1 MMRAWREARRSNF
14 GERRASNDCASN
26 DAGVS
31 LVEIIVATL
40 IFTIILSI
48 ITASIVSMLRQERV
62 QNSQTNNLDAG
73 RSLITKLD
81 HQARYAN
88 AVSTP
93 GTGTDGSYYVEF
105 RTGNKNLQQTCTQW
119 RFVPTGGTVQY
130 RSWLPPL
137 GGVGSS
143 APGAWSTVGTGF
155 SLVGSTPIWQL
166 GPLAGS
172 SQASYS
178 GHFQLIVGFNASSGT
193 PKETTQDQVTITAIN
208 SARNPISPIPPAV
221 CTENGRP

>member
-1 MMRAWREARRSNF
+1 MMSAWRKQ
-14 GERRASNDCASN
+14 RASNDS
-26 DAGVS
+26 DSGVS

-48 ITASIVSMLRQERV
+48 ITASIVAMLRQERT

-73 RSLITKLD
+73 RNLITKLD

-137 GGVGSS
+137 GGVGSATPS
-143 APGAWSTVGTGF
+143 AWSTVGTGF
-155 SLVGSTPIWQL
+155 TLLTSPATPIWQL
-166 GPLAGS
+166 GPLVGS
-172 SQASYS
+172 AQYAYS
-178 GHFQLIVGFNASSGT
+178 GHFELVVTFNATSGT
-193 PKETTQDQVTITAIN
+193 PKETTQDQVAITAIN
-208 SARNPISPIPPAV
+208 STRNPVSPIPPAV